1 MGKSLT
7 GFGRFPRDS
16 WAVSVTRARLGPTTT
31 LGAAPGLRPSTPVA
45 RAGCRVDNARA
56 PRENRGRR
64 ASSFR
69 VPVHESDWCA
79 EPVPPT
85 YRPT

>member
-31 LGAAPGLRPSTPVA
+31 PGAAQGLRPSTPVA
-45 RAGCRVDNARA
+45 RVECRVNDARA

-64 ASSFR
+64 ASRFR
-69 VPVHESDWCA
+69 APEHESGWVA

-85 YRPT
+85 APPR